1 MVEHVLLCPEAGLVK
16 AFELC
21 TSALKRWL
29 DEADTD
35 PDLTDS
41 IVEYVQRRGTVM
53 MEEAISE
60 APPRFRPMALSQDKI
75 GWRLFLEGMISKEIT
90 NIQQQYYAVNGSSM
104 SLEKWCSGLITRLLE
119 ITHGQWIYRNYV
131 YVVHDPMSGTIATA
145 KKEELLLEIERQ
157 RKLGDAGLLE
167 EDKYLAEVNLEK
179 MASSS
184 GERQHYWLLALQ
196 TARNH
201 YELRAQRES
210 QHMVRANT
218 TGE

>member
-1 MVEHVLLCPEAGLVK
+1 MK
-16 AFELC
+16 AFQLC
-21 TSALKRWL
+21 MSALERWL
-29 DEADTD
+29 NGADTD
-35 PDLTDS
+35 PDLMDS

-60 APPRFRPMALSQDKI
+60 TPPRFQPMALSQDKI
-75 GWRLFLEGMISKEIT
+75 GWRQFLEGMISKEIT
-90 NIQQQYYAVNGSSM
+90 NIQQQFYTVNGSSM
-104 SLEKWCSGLITRLLE
+104 SLEKWCSGLITQLLE

-131 YVVHDPMSGTIATA
+131 VHDPVSGTIATA

-157 RKLGDAGLLE
+157 RELGDAGLLE
-167 EDKYLAEVNLEK
+167 EDKYLAEVNLEE

-184 GERQHYWLLALQ
+184 GEQQHYWLLAIQ
-196 TARNH
+196 TTWNH

-210 QHMVRANT
+210 QHTVRGNT